1 MSVVNTVVGG
11 FAKSVILGQLRT
23 YLPAIGGAL
32 TVLGISDKIDAASL
46 EGSIYYLANAAFVV
60 VPAIFSYLH
69 KKSVQSLVTA
79 AIAAN
84 PGTPEAAAI
93 TAKVS

>member
-1 MSVVNTVVGG
+1 MSVITNILGG
-11 FAKSVILGQLRT
+11 FAKSVILGQIRT
-23 YLPAIGGAL
+23 YLPAVGGAL
-32 TVLGISDKIDAASL
+32 TVLGLSNKVNAASL

-60 VPAIFSYLH
+60 VPSIFSYIQ
-69 KKSVQSLVTA
+69 KKGVQSLVTA
-79 AIAAN
+79 AIAAE